1 MMGNFLTLA
10 TPFMIGGAPV
20 LIYVIHR
27 QGLMMGQA
35 FAVIVLG
42 GVAAQVALAG
52 FNLLAALVL
61 AGQLPAGA
69 WLGRAYLAFVLTYF
83 AALGLFVVLAVRF
96 DRLRPHLETLRRGR
110 RSQDV
115 GEITGL
121 RQARDGAGRGLV
133 ARLAGI
139 LIALL
144 SDFRASFVHLTGRGL
159 RHLAAAT
166 GWAACY
172 FLLYFAVGLGV
183 LLALDI
189 KGHLPSLFAWQVVA
203 STIALFTP
211 SPGGSGA
218 AELGAM
224 YAFGGMLSAA
234 ALPAFVVLWRILTF
248 HLNLLLGAAA
258 TAWWANRL
266 ARQGGGASPGE

>member
-1 MMGNFLTLA
+1 MGPLVATIMMGNFLTLA
-10 TPFMIGGAPV
+10 TPFMIGGAPA

-69 WLGRAYLAFVLTYF
+69 WLGLAYLAFVLTYF

-96 DRLRPHLETLRRGR
+96 DRLRPHLEALRRR
-110 RSQDV
+110 RLSQ
-115 GEITGL
+115 
-121 RQARDGAGRGLV
+121 
-133 ARLAGI
+133 LAGI

-144 SDFRASFVHLTGRGL
+144 SDFRASFVHLIGRGL
-159 RHLAAAT
+159 RYLAAAT

-183 LLALDI
+183 LLARDI

-211 SPGGSGA
+211 LPGGSGA

-224 YAFGGMLSAA
+224 YAFGGMLSAT

-258 TAWWANRL
+258 TAWWADRL